1 MIFLESEKEYLSYI
15 LTKKE
20 VELEQFHAKINI
32 LKNSIAFLDPFLQ
45 EKKDL
50 IVALKDKLLLS
61 KKELSH
67 SSSIVNKMIIGS
79 LKLNKIINNTK
90 SFGDKTEIRFGDI
103 SIGVSPKFSN

>member
-1 MIFLESEKEYLSYI
+1 MKRSIYHTFLL
-15 LTKKE
+15 KK
-20 VELEQFHAKINI
+20 VELEQFHANINI

-45 EKKDL
+45 EKEDL
-50 IVALKDKLLLS
+50 IVALKDKLLLRE
-61 KKELSH
+61 KEISH

-90 SFGDKTEIRFGDI
+90 SFGDKIEIRFGDN